1 MSTRHLFLPFL
12 VALAGFVSCDEF
24 KPEVAVGCVT
34 VDNEYSCALTS
45 AIGGETDGNQ
55 KWAFYDE
62 GKVRVNVSGYKCRCG
77 DAGHIPFTL
86 TFIDI
91 DLPGIAT
98 MDAIWRSTFQ
108 LPCTVKRAA
117 TSGFL
122 SPSHFIRIFKENA
135 GCTPARWR
143 KVRIQE
149 QGQQVKEEN
158 AILRETLDSLLGRG
172 LVE

>member
-34 VDNEYSCALTS
+34 VANEYFCALTS

-62 GKVRVNVSGYKCRCG
+62 GKVRVNVSGYRCRCK
-77 DAGHIPFTL
+77 DTGHIQFHL
-86 TFIDI
+86 SVIDI

-98 MDAIWRSTFQ
+98 MQIPLEERTEGENY
-108 LPCTVKRAA
+108 L
-117 TSGFL
+117 SGNKSVSGVRLNHYKL
-122 SPSHFIRIFKENA
+122 SDDGRYLEIDLSI
-135 GCTPARWR
+135 T
-143 KVRIQE
+143 
-149 QGQQVKEEN
+149 
-158 AILRETLDSLLGRG
+158 LYRETKGDIRVLYKGATNVKSVRK
-172 LVE
+172 